1 MKQSPLYQKNAVFY
15 GDSLCYARG
24 ERGDSQEA
32 EVIRRSGYPGRIATQ
47 YDMELNVYA
56 YSGQSISNVKY
67 GLYKH
72 MEKRIVT
79 IPAEEREAVDYV
91 ILEGGVN
98 DIGNNAPLGE
108 WSDDTDSLDTDT
120 FMGALQRYLVLAKEM
135 YPNASVGFIL
145 TYRMPI
151 AEHWYNGE
159 PIPEIR
165 DLANAERYY
174 NAILTT
180 CERYGVPVLD
190 LFHDDRFCDEIFQVT
205 TTTRHDKNA
214 NMMSDGVHI
223 TSRGYD
229 TIAPVI
235 AKWMETL

>member
-1 MKQSPLYQKNAVFY
+1 MNSPLYQKNAVFY

-24 ERGDSQEA
+24 ERGDSQEDA
-32 EVIRRSGYPGRIATQ
+32 VIRRSGYPGRIATK
-47 YDMELNVYA
+47 YEMGLNVYA

-79 IPAEEREAVDYV
+79 IPAEERAKVDYV

-98 DIGNNAPLGE
+98 DIGNNAPMGE
-108 WSDDTDSLDTDT
+108 WSDDVASLDTDT
-120 FMGALQRYLVLAKEM
+120 FTGAVQRYILLAKEM
-135 YPNASVGFIL
+135 YPNAKFGFII

-151 AEHWYNGE
+151 AEHWYNDE

-165 DLANAERYY
+165 DLENAENYFNR
-174 NAILTT
+174 IIQI
-180 CERYGVPVLD
+180 CEAYGVKVLD
-190 LFHDDRFCDEIFQVT
+190 LFHDDEFCNEIFKVT
-205 TTTRHDKNA
+205 TTTRQDKAA
-214 NMMSDGVHI
+214 NMASDGVHI
-223 TSRGYD
+223 TSHGYD

-235 AKWMETL
+235 AAWMETI